1 MQRTIPLAAIG
12 PLAIGGILAVRAGDV
27 TPLFAVPAI
36 VFGVVAAT
44 APALYIATAATGAA
58 PPVASVVRALATA
71 LGAFGVALVGLVLPA
86 AFLSWSSLSTTTT
99 VVVTSGALAAA
110 GVLAMRRLAMELGA
124 QSMKRSLVAS
134 GVFGIWAI
142 ATLGIAAQLWA
153 DFALEVV
160 S

>member
-86 AFLSWSSLSTTTT
+86 AFLALSSLSTTTT

-124 QSMKRSLVAS
+124 QSVKRSLVAS
-134 GVFGIWAI
+134 GVFGIWAL
-142 ATLGIAAQLWA
+142 ATLGIAARLWA